1 MAVFIQARTIT
12 QGWMDA
18 VRHLLDG
25 TGRESNLIV
34 AVAAPT
40 GAAREIMS
48 VRGVLDQFFAEHETR
63 QIRSIRK
70 VADTLFPID
79 FYRAGPGEAARE
91 RLYRFQ
97 RRASKVERRCIPR
110 GTYFDRLMDWP
121 GGSGNESELERN
133 QLERC
138 VRRLKSSWN
147 QGIRNLS
154 ATELAL
160 TFGQPDGEEAP
171 DGDVA
176 AGGPAADLRIYDALM
191 DRNPRAFPCLSH
203 VSVTLFAGRIDLT
216 ATYRS
221 QHFFTKAYGN
231 YVGLADLQAF
241 IAAEVGA
248 EVGELVCVS
257 TNAALGLA
265 TGIGKRDLRDVL
277 EKCRAAARPGGGD
290 GK

>member
-1 MAVFIQARTIT
+1 MAVFIQANTIT
-12 QGWMDA
+12 EGWIHA
-18 VRHLLDG
+18 VQHLLDG

-34 AVAAPT
+34 AIAAGD
-40 GAAREIMS
+40 GAAREIS
-48 VRGVLDQFFAEHETR
+48 EVREVLDRFFAKHETP

-79 FYRAGPGEAARE
+79 FYRMGPGEAARE

-97 RRASKVERRCIPR
+97 RRASKVERRCIRR

-121 GGSGNESELERN
+121 GGNGKESELDRN

-138 VRRLKSSWN
+138 VRRLKSYRAR
-147 QGIRNLS
+147 GTRNLN

-160 TFGQPDGEEAP
+160 TFGQPDGEEP
-171 DGDVA
+171 EG
-176 AGGPAADLRIYDALM
+176 GRESEGPAADLRVYDALI
-191 DRNPRAFPCLSH
+191 DRQIMSFPCLSH
-203 VSVTLFAGRIDLT
+203 VSMTLFGGRIDLT

-248 EVGELVCVS
+248 EVGDLVCVA
-257 TNAALGLA
+257 TNAALGLG
-265 TGIGKRDLRDVL
+265 TGVGKRALRDL
-277 EKCRAAARPGGGD
+277 LDRCRATAEAGGD
-290 GK
+290 DSRE